1 MTKPTSLWEG
11 ERLIDS
17 LQSRFGVRIV
27 ADGIIGHFR
36 QVKINGSS
44 STHVDLSTT
53 CVVAKK
59 WPIDHTCSK
68 GDTHDR
74 FLELVTPPGFGA
86 NPTRVRR

>member
-1 MTKPTSLWEG
+1 MTRPTSLWEG

-44 STHVDLSTT
+44 ST

-59 WPIDHTCSK
+59 GPTDHTCSK